1 MARTRWLVTALLLAG
16 MFACPPAGAS
26 DLLTPDERAWLQ
38 AHEGQVRWC
47 PIPNYAPIDFVDGD
61 GRPAGLAAD
70 YLARIQEML
79 GFRIR
84 VESCGDWMEILEKLR
99 DRRVDLVAAIE
110 QTPERDEYLAF
121 TRPYITIPVVILTR
135 EDLDRDL
142 TLANMAG
149 MHVAVPAGYATVGW
163 VRQNY
168 PEVVVVPTRD
178 DPEALQAVSLGR
190 ADAALVDLAVA
201 SYFIGRLGITNLR
214 VAGYSGFEW
223 NLRFGV
229 RSDWPELARI
239 LDKGLAAIPPD
250 EQEAMQRRWIGL
262 IGKPFYRRP
271 EVWWTSAGVVGAVG
285 LLFALVIVWNR
296 SLSRQVR
303 ERTAELEGAL
313 ARTSRAEADAEA
325 ARQILTA
332 VLEGMDALV
341 FVADMETHEVLFA
354 NARMREAFGTNPV
367 GRRCWEVFRHRDGPC
382 DHCTNPRLVGP
393 DGEAAP
399 TVVWEGRNPVT
410 GRFYLNCDRAIRWVD
425 GRWVRLET
433 STDIT
438 ERKALEARLREAQKM
453 EAVGTL
459 AGGIAH
465 DFNNILAVVLG
476 NAELALGRGPADPEL
491 RRRLER
497 ILEASERARQVVAQL
512 LAFCRK
518 TEGPRQPVDAARAVA
533 DTLVLL
539 RAAIPA
545 NVEIEE
551 CIDPAAGAVLADP
564 AGLQRV
570 VMNLVTNAYQAV
582 RGSGG
587 RVTVAV
593 EPARRGERDG
603 VLLVVEDDGPG
614 IPEELM
620 PRIFEPYFTT
630 KEVGQGSGLGLAVVR
645 GMVEAMG
652 GTVEVDSR
660 PGRGTR
666 FSVWLPGVQ
675 EGAGGAPWP
684 DGGAR
689 GAGQRVLVV
698 DDEPAVA
705 EATAAVL
712 EGVGYRTRWT
722 TDPAEALDLV
732 RSGPGEWDLVVTDQ
746 TMPGLMGTELCRR
759 IREVRPDLPVVL
771 CTGYSES
778 LDESAAAGVGASALL
793 FKPVAS
799 RDLARAVAEALG
811 V

>member
-1 MARTRWLVTALLLAG
+1 MARTRWLVTAFLLGRMLVSL
-16 MFACPPAGAS
+16 PAGAS
-26 DLLTPDERAWLQ
+26 ELLTPDERAWLQ
-38 AHEGQVRWC
+38 AHENQVRWC
-47 PIPNYAPIDFVDGD
+47 PILNYAPIDFVDGD
-61 GRPAGLAAD
+61 GRPAGLSAD

-99 DRRVDLVAAIE
+99 DRRLDLVAAIE
-110 QTPERDEYLAF
+110 QTPDREEYLTF

-142 TLANMAG
+142 TLASMAG

-163 VRQNY
+163 VRRNY

-223 NLRFGV
+223 NLRFGI

-239 LDKGLAAIPPD
+239 LDKALAAISGD
-250 EQEAMQRRWIGL
+250 EKEAMQRRWIGL
-262 IGKPFYRRP
+262 IEKPFYLWP
-271 EVWWTSAGVVGAVG
+271 AVWWTSVGVVGAVG
-285 LLFALVIVWNR
+285 LLFASVIVWNR
-296 SLSRQVR
+296 SLARQVR
-303 ERTAELEGAL
+303 ERTGELEGEL
-313 ARTSRAEADAEA
+313 ARRRRAEADAET

-354 NARMREAFGTNPV
+354 NARMREAFGTDPV

-393 DGEAAP
+393 DGKIGSP
-399 TVVWEGRNPVT
+399 VVWEGRNPVT
-410 GRFYLNCDRAIRWVD
+410 GRVYLNCDRAIRWVD
-425 GRWVRLET
+425 GRLVRLET

-438 ERKALEARLREAQKM
+438 ERKSLEARLREAQKM

-476 NAELALGRGPADPEL
+476 NAELVLSREPADPEL

-518 TEGPRQPVDAARAVA
+518 TEGSWRPVDAARAVA

-545 NVEIEE
+545 NVQIEE
-551 CIDPAAGAVLADP
+551 SIAPDAGAVLADP

-587 RVTVAV
+587 RVTVTV
-593 EPARRGERDG
+593 GSARQGQRDG
-603 VLLVVEDDGPG
+603 VVLVVEDDGPG
-614 IPEELM
+614 ISEELI

-645 GMVEAMG
+645 GMVDAAG
-652 GTVEVDSR
+652 GTVEVDSE

-666 FSVWLPGVQ
+666 FTVWLPRAQ

-684 DGGAR
+684 AGVPR

-698 DDEPAVA
+698 DDEPGVA

-712 EGVGYRTRWT
+712 EGLGYRTRWA
-722 TDPAEALDLV
+722 TDPDEALELV
-732 RSGPGEWDLVVTDQ
+732 RSAPKEWDLVVTDQ
-746 TMPGLMGTELCRR
+746 TMPGLMGTELCHR
-759 IREVRPDLPVVL
+759 IREVRADLPVIL
-771 CTGYSES
+771 CTGYSEA
-778 LDESAAAGVGASALL
+778 LDEPSAAGVGASVLL
-793 FKPVAS
+793 FKPVVS
-799 RDLARAVAEALG
+799 RDLARAVSEALG
-811 V
+811 S

>member
-1 MARTRWLVTALLLAG
+1 MAPTRLLVTALLLAG

-47 PIPNYAPIDFVDGD
+47 PIPNYAPIDFLDED
-61 GRPAGLAAD
+61 GRPAGLVAD

-84 VESCGDWMEILEKLR
+84 VESCEGWVEILEKLR

-110 QTPERDEYLAF
+110 QTPERDEYLVF
-121 TRPYITIPVVILTR
+121 TRPYIKIPVVILTR
-135 EDLDRDL
+135 EDLHRDL

-168 PEVVVVPTRD
+168 PEVVVVSTRD

-223 NLRFGV
+223 HLRFGV

-239 LDKGLAAIPPD
+239 LDKGLAAIPPA
-250 EQEAMQRRWIGL
+250 EQEAMRRRWIGL
-262 IGKPFYRRP
+262 IEKPFYRRP

-285 LLFALVIVWNR
+285 LLFTLVIVWNR
-296 SLSRQVR
+296 SLARQVR

-313 ARTSRAEADAEA
+313 ARTRRAESDAEA

-354 NARMREAFGTNPV
+354 NARMREAFGTDPV

-382 DHCTNPRLVGP
+382 GHCTNPRLVGP

-399 TVVWEGRNPVT
+399 PVVWEGRNPVT

-425 GRWVRLET
+425 GRLVRLET

-476 NAELALGRGPADPEL
+476 NAELALNREPADPEL

-518 TEGPRQPVDAARAVA
+518 AEGPRRPVDAARAVA

-551 CIDPAAGAVLADP
+551 RIDPAAGAVLADP

-582 RGSGG
+582 RASGG

-593 EPARRGERDG
+593 GPARRGDRDG
-603 VLLVVEDDGPG
+603 VLLAVEDDGPG
-614 IPEELM
+614 IPEELVA
-620 PRIFEPYFTT
+620 RIFEPYFTT

-666 FSVWLPGVQ
+666 FTVWLPRAG
-675 EGAGGAPWP
+675 EGAGTTSWP
-684 DGGAR
+684 DGAPR
-689 GAGQRVLVV
+689 GAGQRILVV

-712 EGVGYRTRWT
+712 EGLGYRTRWA
-722 TDPAEALDLV
+722 TDPDEALELV
-732 RSGPGEWDLVVTDQ
+732 RSGPGEWDLVVADQ